1 MTRFCSGPVGL
12 SGTLGL
18 QAVISF
24 LRPDPHALEA
34 RETIERKNALFCPG

>member
-1 MTRFCSGPVGL
+1 MTRSCSGLVGL

-18 QAVISF
+18 QAMISF